1 MTNFVKLEEVQYR
14 TEAGAFGDVPA
25 DVVVLLRQRHDQQ
38 DGVARVMTDDAV
50 AMQEVDQDGKDE
62 EPGTAPAVGVGVD
75 VEKDLQQVGV
85 VLLHETGAQQVQYHH
100 LRDKKRTSKMM
111 LKQVFQISFINPTS
125 FLHSANKI

>member
-1 MTNFVKLEEVQYR
+1 M
-14 TEAGAFGDVPA
+14 PA